1 MYDTLQSEA
10 NNELIHFKRKMTFKD
25 NIRLM
30 AHALRRKKQR
40 KITFF
45 VQDSEYKTELTEHNF
60 GYHCLNFFKSKPLT
74 T

>member
-10 NNELIHFKRKMTFKD
+10 NGELIHFKPKLTFKD

-45 VQDSEYKTELTEHNF
+45 VQDSEDKTELTEHNF
-60 GYHCLNFFKSKPLT
+60 DYRCLNFFESKPLT